1 MPKIIYV
8 ESNGTEHEVDVAN
21 GQSLMEGAIN
31 HMVPGIDGDCGGLCA
46 CATCHVYIPEE
57 WGSQC
62 GEPEE
67 LEQNILDFAFD
78 VQDNSRLAC
87 QIKVADDLDGIRVLM
102 PERQY

>member
-1 MPKIIYV
+1 MPRITYV
-8 ESNGTEHEVDVAN
+8 EINGTEHEVEVAN
-21 GQSLMEGAIN
+21 GQTLMEGAIN
-31 HMVPGIDGDCGGLCA
+31 HMVPGIEGDCGGLCA

-57 WGSQC
+57 WQQSC

-78 VQDNSRLAC
+78 VQDNSRLCC
-87 QIKVADDLDGIRVLM
+87 QVTVSDELEGMRVLM